1 MGNCQR
7 LVINSSDAKRPFIL
21 KFRLIRYWNFWYR
34 FSSHCSLCTSW
45 CDYVTSCRRQNRSWR
60 NHCRWKFKYSEH
72 FYLTT
77 VPEGIDLP
85 LVIDVN
91 LCKKIYLYPWKFDK
105 IFTISITK
113 QRNGKGNVSSP
124 DSDGGFEE
132 DDDLLTEMMKSIQ
145 QKDSLQVAAPP
156 SPTLIDSR
164 D

>member
-1 MGNCQR
+1 MFRGVLILSLLLVIESSGNTIEGDQCSSYETSDAFVGNCQR

-113 QRNGKGNVSSP
+113 QRNGKGN
-124 DSDGGFEE
+124 GLYE
-132 DDDLLTEMMKSIQ
+132 LTFNS
-145 QKDSLQVAAPP
+145 
-156 SPTLIDSR
+156 
-164 D
+164 